1 MLAGKTF
8 YEREHTTPLYLKN
21 GKWQTQEM
29 KLLSGF
35 LLTAMILLVFKRNNW
50 RENGHLA
57 FSAFAG
63 DEMFWS
69 LCFWKNIDL
78 SVG

>member
-1 MLAGKTF
+1 MLTGKSF
-8 YEREHTTPLYLKN
+8 YDREHTTPLYLEN

-50 RENGHLA
+50 RENGHLVV
-57 FSAFAG
+57 SAYFCENIVTCQLFKAG
-63 DEMFWS
+63 
-69 LCFWKNIDL
+69 KNL
-78 SVG
+78 P